1 MMKWKWPKT
10 SKAATSMRA
19 SEPSKTSKC
28 GKIMIYSEKFSK
40 NVFSR
45 VEQKR
50 IRESVFAIIGLGGT
64 GGFAL
69 ENLVRMGAE
78 RFILIDSDRF
88 ELTNFNRQ
96 ILATVANMDK
106 PKAEA
111 ALARAK
117 EINPDVQAKIL
128 DMRFEKET
136 DLTETC
142 LADASIVIDGTDNP
156 ESRLAIANAA
166 RKKNIPCVFCSAGGV
181 RGLVSIFVKYKYERA
196 FRLAAGVPGRSSS
209 EIPDTKHKTQNQ
221 PDDQPLPFVC
231 SRVICPAAALSG
243 TLAASQA
250 VNCILKRP
258 FVKAP
263 QALFFDLDRE
273 DMFWKAKLG

>member
-1 MMKWKWPKT
+1 M
-10 SKAATSMRA
+10 
-19 SEPSKTSKC
+19 SEAEH
-28 GKIMIYSEKFSK
+28 GKQHGKLMSGCEKMVIYSEKFSK

-45 VEQKR
+45 AEQKR
-50 IRESVFAIIGLGGT
+50 IRGTVFAMIGLGGT

-96 ILATVANMDK
+96 ILATDANVDK
-106 PKAEA
+106 PKADA
-111 ALARAK
+111 AFERAK

-128 DMRFEKET
+128 DLRFVEET
-136 DLTETC
+136 GLEG
-142 LADASIVIDGTDNP
+142 LGDASIVIDGTDNP
-156 ESRLAIANAA
+156 ESRLVIATAA
-166 RKKNIPCVFCSAGGV
+166 RKKNIPYVFCSAGGV
-181 RGLVSIFVKYKYERA
+181 RGIVSVFVKYKFEKA
-196 FRLAAGVPGRSSS
+196 FRLAAGIPGNKGPESIARKNN
-209 EIPDTKHKTQNQ
+209 E
-221 PDDQPLPFVC
+221 PLPFVC

-250 VNCILKRP
+250 VNCILKRS

-273 DMFWKAKLG
+273 EMFWKARLG